1 MKKVFLIILLFLGL
15 HTSAAIHIDVTSTL
29 YNGKNTD
36 IPVRKSVTIIP
47 QVSYDGSIFA
57 VDIPVALEE
66 IFITIY
72 NEYGDVVYSSASPS
86 SASRSHTFTVTS
98 LTDGDLYT
106 IDVTIGSVI
115 WTGDFI
121 YEP

>member
-1 MKKVFLIILLFLGL
+1 
-15 HTSAAIHIDVTSTL
+15 
-29 YNGKNTD
+29 
-36 IPVRKSVTIIP
+36 
-47 QVSYDGSIFA
+47 
-57 VDIPVALEE
+57 VALEE

-72 NEYGDVVYSSASPS
+72 NEYGDVVYSSALPS

>member
-1 MKKVFLIILLFLGL
+1 MKKISTVLIGLFL
-15 HTSAAIHIDVTSTL
+15 SATAIAA
-29 YNGKNTD
+29 GNT
-36 IPVRKSVTIIP
+36 IEVGRTEYTNHPGPVRKPVTIIP

-72 NEYGDVVYSSASPS
+72 NEYGDVVYSSALPS